1 MTSTLTSG
9 APAQTRA
16 AGTGPIRN
24 TFAGVAKSESIK
36 LLSLRSIRW
45 TLAIALVI
53 GAGLTLIGSL
63 VMTSFPE
70 DLTQGVG
77 HVDYLL
83 STTLQPPIM
92 FLGLLYGVLGVFA
105 ISSEYS
111 SGMILSTL
119 AATPKRG
126 RVLTAKL
133 LVVTLISLVSAVVT
147 FLVGQII
154 AVAFRPESFDA
165 LFEPQYVTAWV
176 GSILFLL
183 CMTLTAFGIAGIL
196 RSTAGGIAIIA
207 VLTFVLPIAFS
218 IATMANQ
225 AWIDWIMNHLPL
237 TLGNSLSMGI
247 VDIPAE
253 FASGMVGWGEAAISM
268 GVWAL
273 VFVVPAFFLFIKRDA
288 K

>member
-1 MTSTLTSG
+1 M
-9 APAQTRA
+9 
-16 AGTGPIRN
+16 
-24 TFAGVAKSESIK
+24 K

-92 FLGLLYGVLGVFA
+92 FRGLRYGVHGVSA
-105 ISSEYS
+105 LSSDYS
-111 SGMILSTL
+111 SAMMLSTL
-119 AATPKRG
+119 SATPRRG

-147 FLVGQII
+147 FFVGQII
-154 AVAFRPESFDA
+154 AVAFRPESFDT

-176 GSILFLL
+176 GAILFLL
-183 CMTLTAFGIAGIL
+183 FMTLTAFGIAGIL
-196 RSTAGGIAIIA
+196 R
-207 VLTFVLPIAFS
+207 
-218 IATMANQ
+218 
-225 AWIDWIMNHLPL
+225 
-237 TLGNSLSMGI
+237 
-247 VDIPAE
+247 
-253 FASGMVGWGEAAISM
+253 
-268 GVWAL
+268 
-273 VFVVPAFFLFIKRDA
+273 
-288 K
+288 